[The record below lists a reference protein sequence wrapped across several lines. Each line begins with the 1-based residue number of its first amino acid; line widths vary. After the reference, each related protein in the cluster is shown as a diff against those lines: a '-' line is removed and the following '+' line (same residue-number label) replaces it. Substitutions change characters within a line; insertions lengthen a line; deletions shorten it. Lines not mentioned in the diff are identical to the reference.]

1 MQNNKSA
8 SLASKAR
15 LKAGLKETSFQACSV
30 YSGGASHSRH
40 LEPGY
45 ALFGNVVFWKF
56 FGHHYAFALV
66 LCVRTVS
73 KHTRHRSKN
82 TSDTGRTQIKNTHKS
97 SENTDKHTKTQIK
110 KISAKFELSERSF
123 LSRELRSS
131 CQKPTKVPST
141 AERKRGM
148 LDSLTGEESLLT
160 YVS

>member
-66 LCVRTVS
+66 LCSGLCLNTPDTDPNTHRTQVG
-73 KHTRHRSKN
+73 HRSKTHINPRKKQIN
-82 TSDTGRTQIKNTHKS
+82 TR
-97 SENTDKHTKTQIK
+97 KHRLK
-110 KISAKFELSERSF
+110 KIPPNSNFPSAHPYPASSAPLAKNQRKFPRQPKER
-123 LSRELRSS
+123 EE
-131 CQKPTKVPST
+131 CST
-141 AERKRGM
+141 A
-148 LDSLTGEESLLT
+148 
-160 YVS
+160 